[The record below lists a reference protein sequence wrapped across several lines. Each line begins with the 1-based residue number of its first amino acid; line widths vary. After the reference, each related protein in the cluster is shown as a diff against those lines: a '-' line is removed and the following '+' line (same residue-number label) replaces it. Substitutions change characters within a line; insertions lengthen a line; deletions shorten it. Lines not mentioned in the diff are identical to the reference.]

1 FPTQSRRIGAPKPKG
16 VVRAKSGCF
25 TCRIRRRKCDEQPNN
40 DGSCQTCVR
49 FRLECLGF
57 GAKRPEWLRATNK
70 VVELREKIKNFI
82 AAQGMIKGHSG
93 AGPRPNDQEPSILS
107 LSGDYTSPSTSP
119 QTPTLSISSDE
130 RHPGITRN
138 DYLRRDTYA
147 RLPVMDDYDSPLDAR
162 ENYPG
167 VMLPAYPSTTYT
179 TSLEPSCKTPYR
191 Y

>member
-1 FPTQSRRIGAPKPKG
+1 
-16 VVRAKSGCF
+16 
-25 TCRIRRRKCDEQPNN
+25 
-40 DGSCQTCVR
+40 
-49 FRLECLGF
+49 
-57 GAKRPEWLRATNK
+57 
-70 VVELREKIKNFI
+70 
-82 AAQGMIKGHSG
+82 MIKGHSG

-107 LSGDYTSPSTSP
+107 LSADYASPSTSP

-130 RHPGITRN
+130 RHPGIARN
-138 DYLRRDTYA
+138 DYLRGDTDA
-147 RLPVMDDYDSPLDAR
+147 RKTPIVEYLCLFSHLVVGLPVMQDIDSPLDAR